1 LINDTINY
9 LDPAPNNRKI
19 ILLIHGL
26 GSDSTSWQLQ
36 IPTLIQIGYRPIAI
50 DVPGFG
56 KSDYPYKRWT
66 IASATKWITKNLVDQ
81 QPGKFD
87 LMGLSMGGVI
97 AQRLI
102 KERPDKIDKV
112 ILVSTFSHLHPNIK
126 SNFPYLSKRLLKI
139 ITHDLNSQAKIVA
152 DRVFPFPEQIQW
164 HNYLEDQLLKA
175 DPVIYRQAMLS
186 LAAFNSRKWLPSM
199 NYPFLV
205 VSGDKDSTVTI
216 ENQERL
222 VKLLPKC
229 EWKII
234 HNGNHAVNVDHVL
247 EFNKAMVAF
256 LNKEI

>member
-222 VKLLPKC
+222 VKLLLKC

-247 EFNKAMVAF
+247 EFNKAMVEF